1 MSNPNLQRIVAY
13 LCLIHHNEEAW
24 GSLAE
29 AEGGAVPAE
38 YQPPR
43 RISGGGGLCG
53 QAKRCTRQARSPPS
67 GSEAADGHRSA
78 LALASPEPERRF
90 IERRLEEVTKCL

>member
-43 RISGGGGLCG
+43 RISGGGGC
-53 QAKRCTRQARSPPS
+53 ADRRSVARDKRGHHHPGPKPPTGTDPRSPSPRQNPK
-67 GSEAADGHRSA
+67 AASSNDDW
-78 LALASPEPERRF
+78 RR
-90 IERRLEEVTKCL
+90 